1 MPESAIFKEGRLI
14 EEHECESGS
23 IKSLFNFSAGKSNAL
38 ASSNY
43 RAFPANIHKPAQQ
56 CANNRLQ
63 ATRKSAAP
71 FRYAPRRVTFA
82 VA

>member
-1 MPESAIFKEGRLI
+1 MI

-23 IKSLFNFSAGKSNAL
+23 IKSKNKSLFNFSAGKSNAL

-63 ATRKSAAP
+63 ATAKAPPLSAALQGASLLRSP
-71 FRYAPRRVTFA
+71 EPKRWA
-82 VA
+82 